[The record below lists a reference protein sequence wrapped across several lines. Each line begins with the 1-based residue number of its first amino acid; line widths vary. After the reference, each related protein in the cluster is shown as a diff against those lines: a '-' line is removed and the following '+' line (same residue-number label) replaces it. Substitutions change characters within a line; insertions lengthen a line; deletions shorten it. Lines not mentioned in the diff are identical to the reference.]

1 MASQDEWVTAK
12 EAREI
17 LGVSRARLYQ
27 LIDEGRLTPYQ
38 SELNKRFRFRR
49 HDLEAIA
56 QLRPAARPGKE
67 SAA

>member
-1 MASQDEWVTAK
+1 MSDQEWVTAK

-49 HDLEAIA
+49 RDLEEIA
-56 QLRPAARPGKE
+56 QLRPAARPKK
-67 SAA
+67 AAA